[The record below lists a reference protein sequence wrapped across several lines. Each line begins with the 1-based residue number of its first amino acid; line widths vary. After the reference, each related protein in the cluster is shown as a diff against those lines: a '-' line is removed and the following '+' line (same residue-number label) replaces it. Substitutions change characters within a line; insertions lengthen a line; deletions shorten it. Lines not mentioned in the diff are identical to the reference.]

1 MEMQIV
7 QGERFSN
14 QYPERGNEIMV
25 NESLIRELGLKD
37 SIGVKLGSRV
47 GWVDKPTIVGV
58 VKDFHHNMLKYDI
71 KPLMFLNNHRLEETY
86 LLIRLA
92 PEQTLHGLR
101 SVQTLVEKTNPNSL
115 FEYSFL
121 DDNVMKQYEAEL
133 RWSTI
138 ISLATAMAIF
148 LSVLGLL
155 GLAMFTAEQRKKEI
169 GIRKVLGASIS
180 QLVSLLSKG
189 YLILI
194 AIAFALAIPVSY
206 YLMNEY
212 WLNNF
217 AYKVA
222 FDAVIYII
230 ALVVVVSIVAV
241 SIGSQTVR
249 AALQNPADTLKEE

>member
-1 MEMQIV
+1 
-7 QGERFSN
+7 
-14 QYPERGNEIMV
+14 MV
-25 NESLIRELGLKD
+25 NESLIRELSLKD

-58 VKDFHHNMLKYDI
+58 VKDFHHNLLKYDI

-101 SVQTLVEKTNPNSL
+101 KVQMLVETTNPNSL

-121 DDNVMKQYEAEL
+121 DDNVMKQYETEL

-148 LSVLGLL
+148 LSVLGLF

-169 GIRKVLGASIS
+169 GIRKVLGASIP

-217 AYKVA
+217 AYKVT
-222 FDAVIYII
+222 FDAVIYFI
-230 ALVVVVSIVAV
+230 ALVVVLCIVAV